1 MTGVWAEENTREAIF
16 DAFWNRRVFATTG
29 LRPDLRFKVSGCF
42 MGGRTET
49 DQSPSVELNVRC
61 DVPLREARIVR
72 DGSVIQTLDVDELR
86 LDWKWGD
93 EDC

>member
-1 MTGVWAEENTREAIF
+1 
-16 DAFWNRRVFATTG
+16 
-29 LRPDLRFKVSGCF
+29 